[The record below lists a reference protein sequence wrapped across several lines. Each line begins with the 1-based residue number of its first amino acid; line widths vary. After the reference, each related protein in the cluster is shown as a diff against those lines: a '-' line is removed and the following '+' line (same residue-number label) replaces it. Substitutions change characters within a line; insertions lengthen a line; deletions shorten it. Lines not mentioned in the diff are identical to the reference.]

1 MTAPNTQN
9 EPSIITAD
17 SGKLDVV
24 RSLAVLLVVI
34 SHLPI
39 TKHGSDLLFGV
50 DKINVQPI
58 GLVGVGIFFVHTC
71 LVLMASLERQ
81 TLEDGNK
88 MRFRIFLVKRVFR
101 INPLSIVAVLI
112 LTLTTYAFSNST
124 IDLSQVLS
132 NLLLIQNLT
141 GDNSVPGA
149 LWSLPYEV
157 QMYLFL
163 PVLYLL
169 ITKFKKIA
177 PELIL
182 SLWGASV
189 LLVFALF
196 AAHQNYH
203 LVKYLPAFLPGVL
216 AFTLI
221 SRAKSRSTLAAYSP
235 AIYIIAISLLFP
247 FLVSAGIKE
256 NILIWPTCLTLGI
269 ILPYSSEISSPII
282 KSIASS
288 IAKYSYG
295 IYLIHGPMI
304 YFSFDYVNINN
315 SLSQWLLFILGT
327 LGISYAA
334 FHLVENPGIR
344 LGKRFARIVQPHKL
358 SSPRNRMAKNIQ

>member
-1 MTAPNTQN
+1 MAAPISKND
-9 EPSIITAD
+9 SIIITAD

-24 RSLAVLLVVI
+24 RSLAVILVVI

-39 TKHGSDLLFGV
+39 TKHVSDLIFGI

-81 TLEDGNK
+81 TQEAGNK
-88 MRFRIFLVKRVFR
+88 MRFRIFLIRRAFR
-101 INPLSIVAVLI
+101 IYPLSIVTVLA
-112 LTLTTYAFSNST
+112 LTLIAYVFSNT
-124 IDLSQVLS
+124 IIDLPQVLS
-132 NLLLIQNLT
+132 NLLLIQNIT
-141 GDNSVPGA
+141 GDKSVPGA

-163 PVLYLL
+163 PALYLL
-169 ITKFKKIA
+169 ITKFNRRSPAIIIGIWA
-177 PELIL
+177 
-182 SLWGASV
+182 ACV

-203 LVKYLPAFLPGVL
+203 LVKYFPAFLPGVL

-221 SRAKSRSTLAAYSP
+221 SRARSRSPLPAYVP

-247 FLVSAGIKE
+247 FLVYSGIKE

-269 ILPYSSEISSPII
+269 LLPYSSEIASNVI
-282 KSIASS
+282 KANASK

-304 YFSFDYVNINN
+304 VFSFDYLHFDN
-315 SLSQWLLFILGT
+315 SFLRWIVFIFGS

-334 FHLVENPGIR
+334 FHLVENPGIK
-344 LGKRFARIVQPHKL
+344 LGKLVAGLIKSREL
-358 SSPRNRMAKNIQ
+358 SN